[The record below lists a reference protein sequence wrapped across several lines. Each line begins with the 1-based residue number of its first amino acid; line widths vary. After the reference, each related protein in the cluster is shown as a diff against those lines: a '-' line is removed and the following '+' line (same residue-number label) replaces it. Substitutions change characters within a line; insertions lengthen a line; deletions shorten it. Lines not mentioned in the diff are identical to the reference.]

1 MKIYKNSI
9 NTSLADVG
17 LVSEFEIKPNHFDI
31 EQLKYL
37 RNRKNILEEK
47 DTLNK
52 LIESMQ

>member
-1 MKIYKNSI
+1 MKTYKNSI

-17 LVSEFEIKPNHFDI
+17 LVTEFEIKPNHFDI